1 MKTISICIT
10 GPESTGKT
18 EISRVLGAHFKA
30 PVVKEYARDYLSQ
43 LEKEYELEDVLKIG
57 EIQLA
62 SIEEAQAKKPPILF
76 IDTDLSVIN
85 IWLSY
90 KYDFISDGLNLK
102 MKANAPSHYL
112 LMDADLPWQPD
123 PLRENPEER
132 KILLGLYEDLLREYN
147 FSYSLI
153 SGTGMQREQNA
164 IRVVEEIL
172 EQNQTIAGPA

>member
-1 MKTISICIT
+1 MKTISICIS

-30 PVVKEYARDYLSQ
+30 PVVKEYARDYLNQ
-43 LEKEYELEDVLKIG
+43 LEGEYKLDDVLKIG
-57 EIQLA
+57 KIQLA
-62 SIEEAQAKKPPILF
+62 AIKEAQAKKPPLLF

-90 KYDFISDGLNLK
+90 KYNFVSDELNLK

-132 KILLGLYEDLLREYN
+132 KILLGLYEDLLRKYN

-172 EQNQTIAGPA
+172 NHNQTIACPA